1 VSTNPLKDPADRRLQ
16 KIAGPSGLIM
26 FGVTGDLS
34 RKKLLPAIYDLAN
47 RGLLPPAFSLVG
59 YARRD
64 WSDQEFAELVKESAK
79 AHARTNWS
87 DSAWEQLAKGIR
99 FVSGQHD
106 DAAAFA
112 RLKQVVDDLDQQR
125 GTAGNHTFYLSIPP
139 RDFPVVVDQLERAG
153 LTQAEQGEFRRVVI
167 EKPFGSDLTTA
178 RELNAVVERVF
189 PSDSVFRIDHYLGKE
204 TVQNILAL
212 RFANEMFEPIWSAKH
227 IDHVQITMAEDIG
240 IGGRAGYYD
249 GIGAARDVIQNHLL
263 QLLALTAMERPD
275 SYDAAD
281 LRSKKEQ
288 VLAQVRI
295 PDDISAHSAFGQ
307 YSAGWQGGEKVK
319 GYLDEDGTGTD
330 SKTETFAAMRLDI
343 DNDRWQGAPF
353 YLRAGKRL
361 GRRVTEIAIV
371 FKQTGQKFFASSETS
386 QLSQNALVIR
396 VQPNEGV
403 TIRFGSKVPGPS
415 MQVRDVTMDFGYGHA
430 FTEDSPEAY
439 ERLILDVLLG
449 EPPLFPHQHEVELS
463 WSILDPIVKH
473 WEVRAPEQYSPGS
486 WGPESAH
493 KMMSRDDRTWRRP

>member
-1 VSTNPLKDPADRRLQ
+1 MSTNPLKDPADRRLQ

-112 RLKQVVDDLDQQR
+112 RLKQVVDELDQQR

-178 RELNAVVERVF
+178 RELNAVVEQVF

-204 TVQNILAL
+204 T
-212 RFANEMFEPIWSAKH
+212 
-227 IDHVQITMAEDIG
+227 
-240 IGGRAGYYD
+240 
-249 GIGAARDVIQNHLL
+249 
-263 QLLALTAMERPD
+263 
-275 SYDAAD
+275 
-281 LRSKKEQ
+281 
-288 VLAQVRI
+288 
-295 PDDISAHSAFGQ
+295 
-307 YSAGWQGGEKVK
+307 
-319 GYLDEDGTGTD
+319 
-330 SKTETFAAMRLDI
+330 
-343 DNDRWQGAPF
+343 
-353 YLRAGKRL
+353 
-361 GRRVTEIAIV
+361 
-371 FKQTGQKFFASSETS
+371 
-386 QLSQNALVIR
+386 
-396 VQPNEGV
+396 
-403 TIRFGSKVPGPS
+403 
-415 MQVRDVTMDFGYGHA
+415 
-430 FTEDSPEAY
+430 
-439 ERLILDVLLG
+439 
-449 EPPLFPHQHEVELS
+449 
-463 WSILDPIVKH
+463 
-473 WEVRAPEQYSPGS
+473 
-486 WGPESAH
+486 
-493 KMMSRDDRTWRRP
+493 